1 MAFNQNLWC
10 TFVLEVRTHFPFPCV
25 CVCFLKLKKKKSM
38 RIYMTKIITLSY
50 SQENSGNYLHGLLK
64 KKLTLVLDVVLVMTI
79 DTLIEILCIKFMYI
93 NVVVYFILH
102 NNNKKRKKIQKFS
115 VYAICIVRLSVT
127 VPMRYCAC
135 VVFNLK
141 LQDTFVKI
149 WIFFF
154 LFK

>member
-1 MAFNQNLWC
+1 
-10 TFVLEVRTHFPFPCV
+10 
-25 CVCFLKLKKKKSM
+25 M
-38 RIYMTKIITLSY
+38 RIYMTKIITLFY

-79 DTLIEILCIKFMYI
+79 DTLIEILCIKFMYG

-102 NNNKKRKKIQKFS
+102 NNKKRKKIQKFS

-154 LFK
+154 YSNNLCFQIFFGFSYLLFRTQS

>member
-1 MAFNQNLWC
+1 
-10 TFVLEVRTHFPFPCV
+10 
-25 CVCFLKLKKKKSM
+25 M
-38 RIYMTKIITLSY
+38 RIYMTKIITLFY

-79 DTLIEILCIKFMYI
+79 DTLIEILCIKFIYG

-149 WIFFF
+149 SIFFF
-154 LFK
+154 LIQITCVFRFFFGFSYLLFRTQS

>member
-1 MAFNQNLWC
+1 
-10 TFVLEVRTHFPFPCV
+10 
-25 CVCFLKLKKKKSM
+25 M
-38 RIYMTKIITLSY
+38 RIYMTKIITLFY

-79 DTLIEILCIKFMYI
+79 DTLIEILCIKFMYG

-102 NNNKKRKKIQKFS
+102 RNKKRKKIQKFS

-141 LQDTFVKI
+141 LQNTFVKI

-154 LFK
+154 IQITCVFRFFWLQLFTVQDPKLKIWGFSIIYFYIY